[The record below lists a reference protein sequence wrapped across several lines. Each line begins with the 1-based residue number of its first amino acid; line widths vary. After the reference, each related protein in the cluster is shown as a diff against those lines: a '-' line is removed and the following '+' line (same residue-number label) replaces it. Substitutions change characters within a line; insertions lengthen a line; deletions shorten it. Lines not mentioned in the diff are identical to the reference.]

1 MLGPSLHR
9 LTTWLCLVATL
20 LMGISPGQALV
31 LCLEPDGSM
40 TVELASGAI
49 RCGGCPEGA
58 SCPEGKSGSREVTVP
73 AVDPSDCPCID
84 IPLVLGGEQDKLKLK
99 QIDLPVS
106 PLPALPAATVLTL
119 EPAVVACPS
128 RPDTPRPAQSL
139 ALIRSVVLLV

>member
-1 MLGPSLHR
+1 MLGPTLHR

-31 LCLEPDGSM
+31 LCLEPEGGV
-40 TVELASGAI
+40 TVELASEAN
-49 RCGGCPEGA
+49 RCGGCA
-58 SCPEGKSGSREVTVP
+58 DDTTGSREPAVP
-73 AVDPSDCPCID
+73 AADPSDCPCID
-84 IPLVLGGEQDKLKLK
+84 IPLVLGGEQDQLELK

-106 PLPALPAATVLTL
+106 PTAALPAATVLAL
-119 EPAVVACPS
+119 EPGAATCKS